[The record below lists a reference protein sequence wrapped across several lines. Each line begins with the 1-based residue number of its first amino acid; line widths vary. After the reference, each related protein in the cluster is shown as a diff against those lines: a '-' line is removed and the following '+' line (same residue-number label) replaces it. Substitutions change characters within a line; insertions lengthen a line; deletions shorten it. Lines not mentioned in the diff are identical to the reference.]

1 MLIGFHHHAFR
12 CRDAE
17 ETRRFY
23 EDLLGLRLA
32 HVERGSGPR
41 EGGGVLHYVHL
52 FFEMP
57 DGNYLVF
64 IDLGDGEG
72 AAPSPNTPGWVNH
85 RAIEAS
91 SMAALAAAKKHLE
104 AAGVEVTEPIDYH
117 VCRSIYF
124 TDPNGLRLEIAARWR
139 TSERC
144 TPPPTCRAGVWR
156 NGLLTRPVPPT
167 TRRHELVEFSRREKT
182 HLLKK

>member
-64 IDLGDGEG
+64 IDLGDGEN

-85 RAIEAS
+85 LAIEAP
-91 SMAALAAAKKHLE
+91 SMAALAAAKEYLE

-117 VCRSIYF
+117 ICRSIYF
-124 TDPNGLRLEIAARWR
+124 ADPNGLRLEIAARWR
-139 TSERC
+139 TPEDVRATADLSRQRLAEWTADKLSAADQAGAAGKA
-144 TPPPTCRAGVWR
+144 TP
-156 NGLLTRPVPPT
+156 
-167 TRRHELVEFSRREKT
+167 
-182 HLLKK
+182 